1 MTARLVLQRLLSDR
15 TAPLPET
22 YQAEHE
28 ALRAEISA
36 LLSTSDTDEDMRT
49 TRLDVVLVAYGDL
62 LLRAHYS
69 APIKQTPIDE
79 APESQFDLAAL
90 CASLESAY
98 GDDWTVLSYIFSG
111 DTLLLNV
118 LTPDGALI
126 EQTPYDE
133 QLRRLVTQATLPAY
147 RHYTYRDIP
156 YLQGIAA
163 QPWAGLCAL
172 ANRLLPAVARARLH
186 PQHRL
191 LIVPAGPLHALPWG
205 ALRLAEGWLVEHAIV
220 QLAPSLAAWQALA
233 ARLPPSSCSALL
245 VGCGKYGVRASTL
258 PATEAELAAVAAR
271 WTGPCDRLLDTQAT
285 RTALLDRS
293 ARGDLAQ
300 YSLLHFAGHAR
311 LLPARGLAAHLKLW
325 DADLLLPEVAGLR
338 LDGALVVLSA
348 CDGAATDI
356 LPGEE
361 VLSLSWAFLAAGASS
376 VLASLWRVEDTMA
389 VQVMSAFYDALLHHH
404 DAAVALAQMQRELIA
419 VHAND
424 SDLAVAPSI
433 WASFVLTGIGHL
445 PM

>member
-1 MTARLVLQRLLSDR
+1 
-15 TAPLPET
+15 
-22 YQAEHE
+22 
-28 ALRAEISA
+28 
-36 LLSTSDTDEDMRT
+36 
-49 TRLDVVLVAYGDL
+49 
-62 LLRAHYS
+62 
-69 APIKQTPIDE
+69 
-79 APESQFDLAAL
+79 
-90 CASLESAY
+90 
-98 GDDWTVLSYIFSG
+98 
-111 DTLLLNV
+111 
-118 LTPDGALI
+118 
-126 EQTPYDE
+126 
-133 QLRRLVTQATLPAY
+133 
-147 RHYTYRDIP
+147 
-156 YLQGIAA
+156 
-163 QPWAGLCAL
+163 
-172 ANRLLPAVARARLH
+172 
-186 PQHRL
+186 
-191 LIVPAGPLHALPWG
+191 
-205 ALRLAEGWLVEHAIV
+205 
-220 QLAPSLAAWQALA
+220 
-233 ARLPPSSCSALL
+233 
-245 VGCGKYGVRASTL
+245 
-258 PATEAELAAVAAR
+258 
-271 WTGPCDRLLDTQAT
+271 LLDAQAT

-300 YSLLHFAGHAR
+300 YGLLHFAGHAR